1 MNAELGWPY
10 RPKPYQTRVRYVGR
24 DGRMFTLSTVH
35 DATCLEF
42 AEKLAKTW
50 AKARLREMRATP
62 GTIVEVRTIPYED
75 RPSVYSRAG
84 MKEA

>member
-1 MNAELGWPY
+1 MSAELGWPY

-24 DGRMFTLSTVH
+24 DGRTFTLSTVQES
-35 DATCLEF
+35 TCLEF

-75 RPSVYSRAG
+75 RPSRYSTAPR
-84 MKEA
+84 KEA